1 MHIAY
6 ELVPVTVRINEDS
19 ADGFTYTGLCRV
31 GQHTLLMISQLV
43 VYRFT
48 LSIGQDDPV
57 ENIFI
62 I

>member
-6 ELVPVTVRINEDS
+6 ELVPVAVRINEDS
-19 ADGFTYTGLCRV
+19 ADGFTYTGWPT
-31 GQHTLLMISQLV
+31 HTLLMISQLV